1 MELIQAIID
10 KGYAYRRKIATGG
23 IGLFAVLLGFHV
35 IFGANGML
43 QYGNKRAEY
52 QKIQLEVQQM
62 GAQNAKLQQEIK
74 ALKTD
79 PNAII
84 REARTQLK
92 YARPGEV
99 IFVFPEPKPE
109 MNTARASKK

>member
-1 MELIQAIID
+1 MELLQAIID
-10 KGYAYRRKIATGG
+10 KVYGYRRKIATGG
-23 IGLFAVLLGFHV
+23 IGLFAVALGFHV

-52 QKIQLEVQQM
+52 QRLQVEVQQM
-62 GAQNAKLQQEIK
+62 EAQNTQLQQGIK

-79 PNAII
+79 PKTIEK
-84 REARTQLK
+84 EAREQLK
-92 YARPGEV
+92 YTRPGEV
-99 IFVFPEPKPE
+99 VYVMPTPKPE

>member
-10 KGYAYRRKIATGG
+10 KAYAYRRKIATGG

-35 IFGANGML
+35 VFGANGML

-62 GAQNAKLQQEIK
+62 AAENAQLEKQIK

-79 PNAII
+79 PRTIEK
-84 REARTQLK
+84 EAREQLK
-92 YARPGEV
+92 YTRPGEIV
-99 IFVFPEPKPE
+99 YVMPTAKPE

>member
-1 MELIQAIID
+1 MELLQGIID
-10 KGYAYRRKIATGG
+10 KVYGYRRKIATGG

-62 GAQNAKLQQEIK
+62 EEKNAKLQQEIK

-79 PNAII
+79 PNAIEW
-84 REARTQLK
+84 EARTQLK
-92 YARPGEV
+92 YTRPGEKV
-99 IFVFPEPKPE
+99 FVYPEPKPE